1 VVKINK
7 LKKIF
12 FSLSSGQ
19 SLIELVVAISV
30 ILIGV
35 VSTLVLSLTT
45 IRGGKASEMQVVAT
59 NLAREGIEVVRQKRD
74 SNWLEIESSS
84 LPSSQWDQGLKNGN
98 DYTAIAR
105 FDASTSSWTLD
116 YPNGGSSIEECV
128 DNESCRIYFSD
139 GIFAQYP
146 SPPAGNWEA
155 TPYYRL
161 IATYEICQDKDGNEY
176 IDPDDHTCDA
186 GDEKIGIQVLSQV
199 KWYEKDN
206 LQSLVF
212 EEHLYNW
219 K

>member
-1 VVKINK
+1 MVKINK

-116 YPNGGSSIEECV
+116 YPNGG
-128 DNESCRIYFSD
+128 
-139 GIFAQYP
+139 
-146 SPPAGNWEA
+146 
-155 TPYYRL
+155 
-161 IATYEICQDKDGNEY
+161 
-176 IDPDDHTCDA
+176 
-186 GDEKIGIQVLSQV
+186 
-199 KWYEKDN
+199 
-206 LQSLVF
+206 
-212 EEHLYNW
+212 
-219 K
+219 